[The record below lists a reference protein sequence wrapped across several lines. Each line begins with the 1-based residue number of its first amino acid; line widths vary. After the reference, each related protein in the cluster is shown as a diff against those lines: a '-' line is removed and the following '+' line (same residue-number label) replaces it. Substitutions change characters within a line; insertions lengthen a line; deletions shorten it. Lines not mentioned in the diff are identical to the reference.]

1 VSTPKIDVLKNFDYL
16 PDSAVV
22 HTDVTVAVTG
32 LSDRTVRRV
41 LPRVYVSADRYGQR
55 VSDIRNLLAKGADPA
70 TRRIRV
76 GPAGMRLI
84 AEVQAAASRAEAEKI
99 IGAFDDSR
107 MSDDERERLRTL
119 LADALAELPE

>member
-1 VSTPKIDVLKNFDYL
+1 MSTPKIDVLKNFDHL

-22 HTDVTVAVTG
+22 HTDVTVAITG

-41 LPRVYVSADRYGQR
+41 LPRVYLSVDRYGQR

-76 GPAGMRLI
+76 GPAATRLI
-84 AEVQAAASRAEAEKI
+84 GEVQAAATRAEGEKI
-99 IGAFDDSR
+99 IGQFDRGR
-107 MSDDERERLRTL
+107 MADDERERLRTL